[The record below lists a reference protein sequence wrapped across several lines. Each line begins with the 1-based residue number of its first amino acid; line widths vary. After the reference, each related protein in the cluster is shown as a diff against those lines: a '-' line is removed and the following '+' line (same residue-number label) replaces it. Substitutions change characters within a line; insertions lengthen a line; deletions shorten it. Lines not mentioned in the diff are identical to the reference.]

1 MARPRAAVG
10 TGMRGC
16 AFAGRA
22 SCEGAGRLR
31 CDLAAPTRKRPSGL
45 SSSLSRLR
53 ASRCRH
59 RRTCCR
65 SGQNQTSADGTLQQ
79 AIAPDLSVTATS
91 RVRSRLGGRRADD
104 CAAQTA
110 SISHE
115 GEEVRMGRT
124 KHGLP
129 PRSKSEREFDHEIGN
144 VVFVLNALDAGRLD
158 HLFVDAETK
167 AAVRAD
173 WVAKGE
179 AVVRKYVRA
188 YPGMTVRTWHR
199 WSQETNHGEKWS

>member
-1 MARPRAAVG
+1 
-10 TGMRGC
+10 
-16 AFAGRA
+16 
-22 SCEGAGRLR
+22 
-31 CDLAAPTRKRPSGL
+31 
-45 SSSLSRLR
+45 
-53 ASRCRH
+53 
-59 RRTCCR
+59 
-65 SGQNQTSADGTLQQ
+65 
-79 AIAPDLSVTATS
+79 
-91 RVRSRLGGRRADD
+91 
-104 CAAQTA
+104 
-110 SISHE
+110 
-115 GEEVRMGRT
+115 MGRT

-179 AVVRKYVRA
+179 AVVRKYARA

-199 WSQETNHGEKWS
+199 WSQETNHGETWSWRLAL